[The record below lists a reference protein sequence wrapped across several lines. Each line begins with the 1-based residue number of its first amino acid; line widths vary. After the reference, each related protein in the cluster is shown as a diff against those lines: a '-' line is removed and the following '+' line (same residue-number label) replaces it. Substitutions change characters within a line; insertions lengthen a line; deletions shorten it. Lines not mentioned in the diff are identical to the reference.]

1 MSTTYITLTT
11 CSLIS
16 LTGKTTQDKINWNE
30 IGTSIETIN
39 LSNIKYNGVSVE
51 GILYVLPVDN
61 TEQATVFINRIYN
74 DYGITAEL
82 VNEETAIGLI
92 AQYKAVMEV

>member
-39 LSNIKYNGVSVE
+39 LSNIKYNGVSGD

-61 TEQATVFINRIYN
+61 TEQATTFINRIYN

-82 VNEETAIGLI
+82 VNEETALTII
-92 AQYKAVMEV
+92 QSNEAN